1 MTTGKRQSW
10 GADGSGQTT
19 NDEQRATQRGI
30 MRTVRPSK
38 GVVAESGT
46 MGPFCKVNNSRKA
59 EWPAIRNTFC
69 LMGCNPSFMAKFHPA
84 KNRPPSRHS

>member
-1 MTTGKRQSW
+1 MQRQGKEKRPQGATGS
-10 GADGSGQTT
+10 
-19 NDEQRATQRGI
+19 NEQRGPT

-59 EWPAIRNTFC
+59 EWPATRNTFC

-84 KNRPPSRHS
+84 KNRPHSRHF